1 MRWGDSS
8 ASGRTVTLKLPD
20 DGDEHPLKGLD
31 VGAKNSQMLE
41 IDIAIVENGELET
54 LSAQKKPTPKLKINI
69 PKKNK
74 PADAPRKLAVLENV
88 RTTIFK
94 SVESAPVKPEPPV
107 EPVPA
112 PTPPPP
118 LEPSPL
124 IAAPTPPPMHQD
136 PVEEEPVLAPE
147 PTLASQNDP
156 QPSNVDGANLDA
168 YADQMGQAAEALAA
182 VAERLDKDDDDQP
195 KFPSSMFED
204 DETKE
209 PGVVVVRRA
218 FDLCKAID

>member
-1 MRWGDSS
+1 
-8 ASGRTVTLKLPD
+8 
-20 DGDEHPLKGLD
+20 
-31 VGAKNSQMLE
+31 MLE
-41 IDIAIVENGELET
+41 IVIAIVENGELET

-112 PTPPPP
+112 PPPPP
-118 LEPSPL
+118 PIEPPPP

-136 PVEEEPVLAPE
+136 PVEEKPVLAPE
-147 PTLASQNDP
+147 PTPASQND
-156 QPSNVDGANLDA
+156 
-168 YADQMGQAAEALAA
+168 LA
-182 VAERLDKDDDDQP
+182 
-195 KFPSSMFED
+195 
-204 DETKE
+204 TKQY
-209 PGVVVVRRA
+209 GWHQS
-218 FDLCKAID
+218 

>member
-20 DGDEHPLKGLD
+20 DGDEHPFKGLD
-31 VGAKNSQMLE
+31 VGAKNGQMLE
-41 IDIAIVENGELET
+41 IVIAIVENGELET

-69 PKKNK
+69 PKKSK

-112 PTPPPP
+112 PPPPP
-118 LEPSPL
+118 PIEPPPP

-147 PTLASQNDP
+147 PTPASQND
-156 QPSNVDGANLDA
+156 
-168 YADQMGQAAEALAA
+168 LA
-182 VAERLDKDDDDQP
+182 
-195 KFPSSMFED
+195 
-204 DETKE
+204 TKQY
-209 PGVVVVRRA
+209 GWHQS
-218 FDLCKAID
+218 